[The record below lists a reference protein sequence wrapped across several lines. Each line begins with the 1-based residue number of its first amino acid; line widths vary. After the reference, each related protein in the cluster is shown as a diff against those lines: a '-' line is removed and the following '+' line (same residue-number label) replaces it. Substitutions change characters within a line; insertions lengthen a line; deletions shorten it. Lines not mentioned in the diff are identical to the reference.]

1 MNNIRKLHPK
11 KNDDD
16 DDDDD
21 RMKILIQ
28 LNWILRKKSFS
39 MQLNSHLILFS
50 IHRTDDIARAK
61 FYFTF
66 GCHHL
71 IVLRGYI

>member
-1 MNNIRKLHPK
+1 MFFLLIQNS
-11 KNDDD
+11 DD

-39 MQLNSHLILFS
+39 MVILIDRSLHANTKYKLN
-50 IHRTDDIARAK
+50 
-61 FYFTF
+61 
-66 GCHHL
+66 GN
-71 IVLRGYI
+71 